1 MIVRE
6 NYSNFLFLF
15 IFFSKQLLIDL
26 NSYKRRLS
34 EGFEQILIGYRN
46 DLIEVEKDIIKDP
59 KYSLIKFNKFLKV
72 RHLFI
77 RFSFHLFSYNLLAV
91 FANIRILEPNNN
103 SNH

>member
-77 RFSFHLFSYNLLAV
+77 RFSFHLFLTIY
-91 FANIRILEPNNN
+91 
-103 SNH
+103 